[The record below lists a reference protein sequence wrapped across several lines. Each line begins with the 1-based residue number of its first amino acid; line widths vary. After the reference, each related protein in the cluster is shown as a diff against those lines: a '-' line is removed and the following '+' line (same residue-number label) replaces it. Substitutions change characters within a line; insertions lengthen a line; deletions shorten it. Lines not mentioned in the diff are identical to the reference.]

1 MTPINRRKQ
10 RGDASKQAL
19 DSLKT
24 IVLYTVL
31 GVLGILGVILA
42 FWDLPIFIGA
52 IAIGMTV
59 NFLSDRR

>member
-19 DSLKT
+19 NHFKT
-24 IVLYTVL
+24 IVLYIVL
-31 GVLGILGVILA
+31 GVLCILGIILS
-42 FWDLPIFIGA
+42 FWDLPIFVGA
-52 IAIGMTV
+52 IAAGMAV

>member
-10 RGDASKQAL
+10 RGDTSKRAL
-19 DSLKT
+19 NHFKT
-24 IVLYTVL
+24 IVLYIVL

-52 IAIGMTV
+52 IVIGMTV

>member
-10 RGDASKQAL
+10 HGDASKRAL
-19 DSLKT
+19 NHSKT
-24 IVLYTVL
+24 IVLYIVL
-31 GVLGILGVILA
+31 GVLGILGIILA

-59 NFLSDRR
+59 NFLSNRR

>member
-10 RGDASKQAL
+10 RRDASKQAL
-19 DSLKT
+19 DIFKT

-31 GVLGILGVILA
+31 GVLCILGIILS

-52 IAIGMTV
+52 IAIGITV
-59 NFLSDRR
+59 NFLSNRR